1 MSVVGNRVRFV
12 DPSHTTSMARVRTAV
27 VKFNQVNQL
36 EQSFIRQK
44 ALLDDLMGSLSD
56 IEKRE
61 YALRTGADPFVDQR
75 GKHKRRPQHDQCE
88 SDS

>member
-1 MSVVGNRVRFV
+1 MAIVGNRVRFV
-12 DPSHTTSMARVRTAV
+12 DPSHTSSMARVRTAV

-44 ALLDDLMGSLSD
+44 ALLDEMMRSLS
-56 IEKRE
+56 EMERRE

-75 GKHKRRPQHDQCE
+75 GKHKRRAMHDQCE